1 MPLCFPLRAA
11 FVTCCLAMCS
21 QLPSFAAD
29 APRTNAPDA
38 KPNDAAKP
46 SDTAKP
52 KTTAKSGTADKPAD
66 NPLADDLDAMQGV
79 WFREFANQ
87 AGVRMRV
94 EKKVEGE
101 ADTVTEFDAQG
112 NIVHAHTSTFEL
124 AQHGPLRT
132 FVIHNTL
139 VTAGPN
145 MGARRGGRAFVY
157 RLEGNRMIEAWGL
170 LETDRG
176 APAVLVWQKQAAPQ

>member
-1 MPLCFPLRAA
+1 MPLRLTIRAA
-11 FVTCCLAMCS
+11 LVACSMAM
-21 QLPSFAAD
+21 LPQTFALSAD
-29 APRTNAPDA
+29 APRSALPDA
-38 KPNDAAKP
+38 KPSGTAKRG
-46 SDTAKP
+46 DTAKRDA
-52 KTTAKSGTADKPAD
+52 TAKPGDPNQPAS
-66 NPLADDLDAMQGV
+66 NPLADDLEAMQGV
-79 WFREFANQ
+79 WFREFANP

-101 ADTVTEFDAQG
+101 ADVVTEFDAQG

-132 FVIHNTL
+132 YVIRNTL

-145 MGARRGGRAFVY
+145 TGARRGGRAFVY

-176 APAVLVWQKQAAPQ
+176 GPIVLVWQKQAAAK